1 MQSIVEKSPP
11 IELVAEQQ
19 FTSIEEDI
27 PTKYFIKFEQIY
39 LSKPTHYEKDGSGSP
54 LMPNEA
60 RLRNLTYSSMLF
72 AGQSLESDFPIFFV
86 IFHNML
92 IVVELIANKIFQF
105 IASYFAIPHSTVLN
119 VDIDL

>member
-19 FTSIEEDI
+19 YTSTEEDI
-27 PTKYFIKFEQIY
+27 PTRYFIKFEQIY
-39 LSKPTHYEKDGSGSP
+39 LQKPTHYEKDGSGSP

-72 AGQSLESDFPIFFV
+72 AGKFWSLICCRTLS
-86 IFHNML
+86 L
-92 IVVELIANKIFQF
+92 K
-105 IASYFAIPHSTVLN
+105 S
-119 VDIDL
+119 